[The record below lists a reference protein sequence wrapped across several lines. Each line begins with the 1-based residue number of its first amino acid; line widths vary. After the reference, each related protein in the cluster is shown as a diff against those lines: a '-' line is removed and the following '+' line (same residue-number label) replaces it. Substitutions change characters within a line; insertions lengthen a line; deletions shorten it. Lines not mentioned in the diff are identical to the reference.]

1 MPEPKLPLTSTT
13 MIVGALPTDVR
24 VVETRR
30 PNRPTEIDDSVHVQ
44 IARGP
49 VGVQLFGTLK
59 ELQLVVV
66 EITDG
71 LVKIGQARGME
82 GR

>member
-1 MPEPKLPLTSTT
+1 MPDQKLPLTSTT
-13 MIVGALPTDVR
+13 MIGGAQPSDVR

-30 PNRPTEIDDSVHVQ
+30 PNRPGTDDSVHVQ

-49 VGVQLFGTLK
+49 VAVQLFGTLR

-66 EITDG
+66 EITNG
-71 LVKIGQARGME
+71 LVEVGRSRGME
-82 GR
+82 DL

>member
-1 MPEPKLPLTSTT
+1 
-13 MIVGALPTDVR
+13 MIVGAQPGDVR

-30 PNRPTEIDDSVHVQ
+30 PNRPIGSDDSVQVQ

-49 VGVQLFGTLK
+49 VALQTLS

-66 EITDG
+66 EITNG
-71 LVKIGQARGME
+71 LAEIGQARGIE